1 MLLDMSGEILDV
13 DVVLVE
19 GWLVVEVRVNFIFL
33 LDVTFFAVSNDI
45 WVFVLSKNQKFNF
58 SSKNS

>member
-19 GWLVVEVRVNFIFL
+19 GWLVVEVRVNFIVL
-33 LDVTFFAVSNDI
+33 LDVLVEVWLLLTESDE
-45 WVFVLSKNQKFNF
+45 VLVMVEVKIECEV
-58 SSKNS
+58 